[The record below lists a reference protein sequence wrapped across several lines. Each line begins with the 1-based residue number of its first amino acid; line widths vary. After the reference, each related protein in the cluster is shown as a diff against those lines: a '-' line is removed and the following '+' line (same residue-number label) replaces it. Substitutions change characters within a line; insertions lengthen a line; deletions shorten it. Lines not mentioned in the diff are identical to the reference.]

1 MVYCGVYM
9 SSFKDILKPNQLFA
23 LLAKGLEGIKVIGV
37 NVIVARSFGPE
48 TYGKFSFVIGLVS
61 LVALIAEY
69 RLINIMVKEIVK
81 TPRLAGEVIGSSLI
95 INLFFSILGFF
106 ILILISYLYSD
117 DDIIHYALI
126 IFSLTYF
133 YKIPRAYRAYF
144 VATGK
149 NIYNVVSE
157 LSASIIC
164 FTSIIL
170 VMSVNDGDIYK
181 VMALRTLDYLYVYI
195 TIMLCFYIT
204 VDKLRVSFSKIMM
217 KKLFFLALP
226 LVISGFVLVLF
237 QRLDVIMIKYF
248 LGDEQVGVYSAS
260 MNYMMIFS
268 IPTMVLSESLAPKIF
283 ASDSRV
289 VRLSF
294 LKSISLIG
302 ALMSVLMLLTS
313 REAIVFI
320 YGQGY
325 VASIGCALVLSV
337 APFLIGLGSSAGQL
351 IIKDGVQKSA
361 VVKSLIACVVNIILN
376 FLLIPWIGIIGA
388 ALATVISLF
397 VAFYLSH
404 FFISNLKE
412 IFFEQSRALFGNLC
426 RVVR

>member
-1 MVYCGVYM
+1 M

-37 NVIVARSFGPE
+37 NVIIARSFGPE
-48 TYGKFSFVIGLVS
+48 VYGKFSFVIGLVS

-69 RLINIMVKEIVK
+69 RLINIMVKEIVR
-81 TPRLAGEVIGSSLI
+81 TPKLAGEVIGSSLV

-106 ILILISYLYSD
+106 ILILLSYFYSD
-117 DDIIHYALI
+117 DDIIYYALI

-133 YKIPRAYRAYF
+133 YKIPRAFRAYF

-164 FTSIIL
+164 LTSIMI
-170 VMSVNDGDIYK
+170 VIWIGNGDIYK
-181 VMALRTLDYLYVYI
+181 VMFLRTLDYLYVYI
-195 TIMLCFYIT
+195 SIILCFYLAI
-204 VDKLRVSFSKIMM
+204 DKLRVSFSKSMM
-217 KKLFFLALP
+217 KRLFFLALP

-248 LGDEQVGVYSAS
+248 LGDQQVGIYSAS

-283 ASDSRV
+283 ASDSSH

-294 LKSISLIG
+294 LKSISLTG
-302 ALMSVLMLLTS
+302 ALMSILMLFTS
-313 REAIVFI
+313 TDAIVFI
-320 YGQGY
+320 YGQDFI
-325 VASIGCALVLSV
+325 ASIGCAMVLSA

-351 IIKDGVQKSA
+351 IIKDGVQNSA
-361 VVKSLIACVVNIILN
+361 VIKSLVACVVNITLN
-376 FLLIPWIGIIGA
+376 LFLIPWFGIIGA
-388 ALATVISLF
+388 ALATVLSLF

-404 FFISNLKE
+404 FFIGNLKC
-412 IFFEQSRALFGNLC
+412 IFFEQNRALFGNFFC
-426 RVVR
+426 SVR